1 MRETESCLNR
11 LERAAVCE
19 RCAVRKKLRGRS
31 VPNRIPSDLFSCS
44 RAIDSHVTAAVA
56 CGISICYT
64 VVPRRARCVGFA
76 DDREAAGAPH
86 GERSP
91 GGLIPPLA
99 ARCSR
104 LSWSWGPRSR
114 VCRTVG
120 LWPCAI
126 IWRARARARG
136 VRTSRCLIR
145 SIGPVAVG
153 PPQALGRTCALPAP
167 ADPVVGTC
175 ESDYAAVSDLRGGRD
190 AINPSDSY
198 LYHHGKIHRRAS
210 FRSARHTVID
220 LS

>member
-31 VPNRIPSDLFSCS
+31 VPSNRIPSDLFSC
-44 RAIDSHVTAAVA
+44 AAQSHRFTRHRSCGVWHLHLLHCCPAPGAV
-56 CGISICYT
+56 CWVC
-64 VVPRRARCVGFA
+64 RR
-76 DDREAAGAPH
+76 
-86 GERSP
+86 P
-91 GGLIPPLA
+91 GGGGSA
-99 ARCSR
+99 HRVDFHSARCSR

-153 PPQALGRTCALPAP
+153 PPQALA
-167 ADPVVGTC
+167 
-175 ESDYAAVSDLRGGRD
+175 GGRVPGAGGSRCRD
-190 AINPSDSY
+190 
-198 LYHHGKIHRRAS
+198 
-210 FRSARHTVID
+210 V
-220 LS
+220 